1 MGRRRVNLRIEGR
14 VQGVFFRESAR
25 QQAERLGL
33 SGWVKNMPDGSVAA
47 LAEGEQDAVDAFVAW
62 CRRGPPAARVVE
74 VAVTDE
80 PPRGD
85 ISSFAVV
92 R

>member
-1 MGRRRVNLRIEGR
+1 MGRRRVNLRITGS

-33 SGWVKNMPDGSVAA
+33 AGWVKNLPDGSVAA
-47 LAEGEQDAVDAFVAW
+47 LAEGEQDAVDGFVAW
-62 CRRGPPAARVVE
+62 CHQGPPTARVVQ

-85 ISSFAVV
+85 LSSFAVV